1 MTEAPKDVERIEPTK
16 KDIISN
22 FNYVLTKSKDSKDS
36 KDKMNTIHRFH
47 ITLHKKRNCII
58 RLIDFNVRE
67 DIINKFRILFELQNN
82 NKPSTKH
89 LMLYPKNIHDFYQ
102 YLNTS
107 QKPDLKD
114 LYIFLVCSYLKD
126 DGIPY
131 TKIYL
136 YKSNKSAE
144 GFKELTPMLYNYET
158 SIRLYNNIRLQD
170 LIAINYCDISDVK
183 TQLLNIHKEPKRN
196 NLNIIHIDNNK
207 YNNDPNNLKL
217 TSLNDNPTK
226 SNHKKYDIIYYKGS
240 TDDLHE
246 ITTINKQQL
255 KQPIYISNE
264 KQLYKRN
271 KQGYKQLHKYTSNI
285 GTYYKIQDK
294 NNKIIFINDDVLK
307 SLI

>member
-1 MTEAPKDVERIEPTK
+1 MTEPTK

-22 FNYVLTKSKDSKDS
+22 FNYILTKDARN
-36 KDKMNTIHRFH
+36 KMKSIHRYH
-47 ITLHKKRNCII
+47 ITLHKKRNGII
-58 RLIDFNVRE
+58 KLIDRIVRE
-67 DIINKFRILFELQNN
+67 DIINKFRSLYEFKDDFKHSN
-82 NKPSTKH
+82 KH

-102 YLNTS
+102 YLHDNP

-126 DGIPY
+126 DGVPY

-136 YKSNKSAE
+136 YRTTKTLE

-170 LIAINYCDISDVK
+170 LIAFNYCDISDVK
-183 TQLLNIHKEPKRN
+183 TQLLNIHKEPKHN

-217 TSLNDNPTK
+217 SSLNDVQNK
-226 SNHKKYDIIYYKGS
+226 SNHKKYEIIYYKGQ

-255 KQPIYISNE
+255 KQPIYISAND

-294 NNKIIFINDDVLK
+294 NNKIIFINDDLLK
-307 SLI
+307 SLIK